1 MFDFFDQIRI
11 QHNRNKLPNI
21 SNIISKIRLTYF
33 YSKQSKNQPEYNL
46 NTITSKSSPNNQMT
60 RKILV
65 AAFTLLCL
73 CNNINGQKM
82 YEKDP
87 GFLSSLIGD
96 PVPSN
101 FREYMNDKVKKG
113 KIQFLKQHGLK
124 KLIEIKILN
133 YH

>member
-1 MFDFFDQIRI
+1 
-11 QHNRNKLPNI
+11 
-21 SNIISKIRLTYF
+21 
-33 YSKQSKNQPEYNL
+33 
-46 NTITSKSSPNNQMT
+46 MT

-73 CNNINGQKM
+73 SNNINGQKM

-101 FREYMNDKVKKG
+101 FREYMNDKVKKR
-113 KIQFLKQHGLK
+113 KNPNFKATWPK
-124 KLIEIKILN
+124 N
-133 YH
+133 RN